1 MFLVRVL
8 SMVLIA
14 ILLAGPSAPAQPVS
28 FDRLRALGDSLTIC
42 TQGGMTSDHRTQ
54 VKSWVVLLAN
64 QIGTGMRLPLL
75 EEMNLIGQQRRRDHP
90 NYGTIDCYAYN
101 GVSVDDTFMKKAVE
115 IPWYQFGWNW
125 NHLELILA
133 GKTGYSMVQALAEDN
148 PTFVVGF
155 LGSNDFMSRVMAR
168 GTMMEGIPTLGLM
181 DEIDPLD
188 ASRLRP
194 QELFRSDFET
204 VVSTLYRPGL
214 GMCFGTLPMLPDIPG
229 ILNKQEL
236 TEFIGPNSLPEDCF
250 TNYTVA
256 AGVYGGLKGP
266 EIFSDDRN
274 YYTPAELQA
283 INDAIVGYNTTIREL
298 GANPAHPF
306 AVAETPIQ
314 LPETTDG
321 TLHVNGWRVNNRLFI
336 NNLGKPR
343 AAIMTTDGVHMSDI
357 GNAICAQGYI
367 RAINQFYGTSI
378 PELSEA
384 QLTSV
389 LNNDP
394 FVDNDG
400 DGRIEGLSCNV
411 AFLSLNFVYGDRA
424 TNDSNEVPRNAKVL
438 TASAYPESCGQV
450 VAGSEGPEY
459 FEGTSVALT
468 AVVSDPFESVFMRWE
483 GDVPGGVAT
492 ENPLTVA
499 MDANKTIVA
508 VFQCAA
514 AEGEGGGEG
523 SCEDDYLIPVEDDA
537 DADLLSGAEEDAL
550 GTNPG
555 NSDEDENGQADGID
569 LALAWSARIRGM
581 QLFNAMGQPPFE
593 KLPPG
598 VEETLPTDRRYAVQ
612 IDYGLD
618 CVWQTAACGVGVT
631 IGELRIVSPA
641 IHGSWREGFSI
652 PLDAWLYLQHGSFS
666 YASNLGCEPERA
678 GRLDLVALRAVLDAT
693 EEGEGLPEGIAEG
706 EGAAEG
712 FPEGEGASEGLP
724 EGEGS
729 MEGQTEGTIEGEG
742 AAEGSIEGQPE
753 GTVEGQPEGTQ
764 EGQEEGEGS
773 LEGAPEGVAEGE
785 GLPEGIIEGEGQL
798 EGAGE
803 GEGIVE
809 GEGQLEGVTEGEG
822 EGSPAAQ
829 HSADQNSDGVINL
842 TELLRVIQ
850 FFNIRGFHC
859 VTPPDTSED
868 GFLPGAGGDQSC
880 APHASDYAP
889 QDWQINLTELLRL
902 IQFFNIRSYH
912 PCPGVGTED
921 GFCPGAA

>member
-204 VVSTLYRPGL
+204 VVSTLYKPGV

-274 YYTPAELQA
+274 YYTSAELQA
-283 INDAIVGYNTTIREL
+283 INDAIVGYNTTIRDL

-357 GNAICAQGYI
+357 GNAICAQAYI